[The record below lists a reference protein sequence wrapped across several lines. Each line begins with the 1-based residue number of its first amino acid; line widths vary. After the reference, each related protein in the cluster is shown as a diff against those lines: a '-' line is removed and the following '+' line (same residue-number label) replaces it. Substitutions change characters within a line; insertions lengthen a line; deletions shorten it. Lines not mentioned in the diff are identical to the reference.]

1 MNRDEAL
8 CKQIRE
14 ALNRDQRIA
23 ARVIDVNSS
32 CGIVTLRGCTASRGS
47 IMAAV
52 EIVASFPACRGV
64 VNRQVLIRR
73 RETPCPSFWS
83 LPAADGMIGRSGIA
97 WLLDDL
103 VPARVVA
110 GGTP

>member
-1 MNRDEAL
+1 MTRDARV

-14 ALNRDQRIA
+14 ALNRDHRIA

-32 CGIVTLRGCTASRGS
+32 CGIVTLRGCSASRGS
-47 IMAAV
+47 ILAAV
-52 EIVASFPACRGV
+52 EIVASFAACRGV

-83 LPAADGMIGRSGIA
+83 LPAADGMLGRAGIA
-97 WLLDDL
+97 WLL
-103 VPARVVA
+103 
-110 GGTP
+110 